1 MDSEVTVQTGLLV
14 DGRYR
19 LERWLGDGTFSEVWR
34 ARDIAGD
41 ADATVVL
48 KVFRPSARGGSPLG
62 WPTVRRE
69 ADAASRLGAPDR
81 CLLPTGATS
90 LTAQDGSVLP
100 ALVLPDVAGVT
111 LADWLAADPVPSAAN
126 LAGRLAVLR
135 DVLVALAG
143 VHGAGA
149 AHRDVGFGN
158 VLVADRRAW
167 LTDFGTCQI
176 GDADPA
182 DADEAEPGLRPIQPP
197 PYGGGLP
204 VAQEQWRDLYSFAV
218 VATMA
223 LTGHHPL
230 TDDWRDLTPERWTG
244 PPDPHRTLPR
254 RDLVHDPL
262 VAGLL
267 AHCLSSARP
276 TSAAEVLAAWP

>member
-1 MDSEVTVQTGLLV
+1 MAVRTGLLV

-19 LERWLGDGTFSEVWR
+19 LEQWLGDGTFSDVWR
-34 ARDIAGD
+34 ALDTTAG

-69 ADAASRLGAPDR
+69 ADAAARLGGTRR
-81 CLLPTGATS
+81 CLLPIAVTRLTG
-90 LTAQDGSVLP
+90 QDGSVVP
-100 ALVLPDVAGVT
+100 VLVLPDVAGVA
-111 LADWLAADPVPSAAN
+111 LADWLAADPVPSPAN
-126 LAGRLAVLR
+126 LADRLVVLR

-158 VLVADRRAW
+158 VLVADGRAW

-176 GDADPA
+176 GDAEPGDADGA
-182 DADEAEPGLRPIQPP
+182 DAGLRPFQPP
-197 PYGGGLP
+197 PYRGGLP
-204 VAQEQWRDLYSFAV
+204 VAQEQWRDLYAFAV
-218 VATMA
+218 VATMT

-254 RDLVHDPL
+254 RHLVHDPL
-262 VAGLL
+262 VADLL
-267 AHCLSSARP
+267 AHCLSPSRP